1 MQVAAEV
8 LQLLEHL
15 LAHFLED
22 LGGHPLANARPSHR
36 QGRQLLSLARRG
48 QTSGGGGANPLGR
61 VSHRELLFS
70 LSHSRVPQVIHRP
83 PGGFGVGVTG
93 GASYPQAGVGGL
105 PRSCGVT

>member
-15 LAHFLED
+15 LTHFLED

-48 QTSGGGGANPLGR
+48 QASGGGGANPLGR
-61 VSHRELLFS
+61 VSHGGSFS
-70 LSHSRVPQVIHRP
+70 RFRIRGYRRLS
-83 PGGFGVGVTG
+83 TG
-93 GASYPQAGVGGL
+93 RRAGSGL
-105 PRSCGVT
+105 V